1 MNATINRFKDVHL
14 HALSVSEWN
23 QTYNQITPGTLQS
36 SLAQISTGRLHV
48 FREYLNQRVVQ
59 HGEAPRGKL
68 CFAVPTTMPGTAR
81 VQGRKASDNCIFV
94 LQSAEEF
101 MFHMPMNTDMLS
113 ITLEYEAFENL
124 LSASLPPDSIEAIL
138 KQPVIQIPED
148 RLTEARSRLLAL
160 FSHAVANP
168 HLIATPAAEKM
179 LEHSVIGALLELIN
193 DPECDKN
200 QRLSSSTQSFIVDK
214 CHHIAMSSGDMPI
227 TILDLCER
235 LHTSPRTIQ
244 NSFNAVAQTTP
255 VDYLR
260 AIRLNGVRRQLVST
274 SSIELSIG
282 QAAANW
288 GFFHLSHF
296 ATSYKRLFGEL
307 PSQTPRAVAAI
318 QSASADKSCATE
330 RLHPAG

>member
-1 MNATINRFKDVHL
+1 MYATIDRFKDVHL
-14 HALSVSEWN
+14 HALSVNEWN

-68 CFAVPTTMPGTAR
+68 CFAVPTTMPGMAR
-81 VQGRKASDNCIFV
+81 VQGRKASDNCVFI

-124 LSASLPPDSIEAIL
+124 LSASLPPDSIEALL
-138 KQPVIQIPED
+138 KQPVIQVPEE
-148 RLTEARSRLLAL
+148 RLTEVRNQLLAL

-168 HLIATPAAEKM
+168 HLISTPAAEKM
-179 LEHSVIGALLELIN
+179 LEHSIIGALLELIN
-193 DPECDKN
+193 DPECDKS

-260 AIRLNGVRRQLVST
+260 AIRLNAVRRQLIST
-274 SSIELSIG
+274 TSMDLSVG

-296 ATSYKRLFGEL
+296 ASAYKRLFGEL
-307 PSQTPRAVAAI
+307 PSQTPRAVAPI
-318 QSASADKSCATE
+318 QSACSDRSSTTKQP
-330 RLHPAG
+330 HFAG